1 LEQIAARDK
10 CSVRQVNMTISL
22 AFLAPWPARRSCTQL
37 SLMPLRR
44 EVAHQLLK
52 KSLGKALGEVEF
64 LALDLAL
71 IPQTLE
77 EAKRRRGA
85 HDGCGRRRRQLF
97 HKRSLGL

>member
-1 LEQIAARDK
+1 
-10 CSVRQVNMTISL
+10 
-22 AFLAPWPARRSCTQL
+22 
-37 SLMPLRR
+37 MPLRR

-85 HDGCGRRRRQLF
+85 HDGCGRRRRQIS